1 MTAKK
6 IKQTGVDRNKYK
18 IYMKKASEFYQ
29 SMTRAEESQNWN
41 AVGLNSVHCA
51 ISACDAVVV
60 FHLGLR
66 SVSAQ
71 HRDAIELLGSIP
83 APEVGKKSGL
93 LNRILAKKNIVE
105 YEDRDFLEK
114 EARELIKATI
124 RFYEW
129 VNEILSERR

>member
-93 LNRILAKKNIVE
+93 LNRILAKKM
-105 YEDRDFLEK
+105 L
-114 EARELIKATI
+114 
-124 RFYEW
+124 
-129 VNEILSERR
+129 LSMRTGIF

>member
-1 MTAKK
+1 
-6 IKQTGVDRNKYK
+6 
-18 IYMKKASEFYQ
+18 MKKASEFYQ

-93 LNRILAKKNIVE
+93 LNRILAKKM
-105 YEDRDFLEK
+105 L
-114 EARELIKATI
+114 
-124 RFYEW
+124 
-129 VNEILSERR
+129 LSMRTGIF